1 MRPGVHGLDHPIESF
16 RRPPL
21 DLAIIR
27 RDGFDLA
34 AHMSIDTEDE
44 YFIMIRTRWG
54 VALQKILSEPA
65 ESELVV
71 ERSVRQV
78 AATRD

>member
-1 MRPGVHGLDHPIESF
+1 MDSTIRSNLSV
-16 RRPPL
+16 RPPL